1 MFKILTFIGILL
13 LTINSSAQDC
23 QYEYYFHLTDLAKEQ
38 VSKKKF
44 KEAKRSFKEA
54 FSNIEF
60 PLGHDLSFALYVA
73 DQTKDNE
80 WAELIAEK
88 LAMGGVPLRY
98 FSKFKKRKW
107 YSDFETEFKVYNK
120 YYDKNF
126 NSELRNQFLALSKK
140 DTEFNENYHAWR
152 KGNLQLSLQDLIDQA
167 TEIVTEFNRINDK
180 YGFPDEQKMGYY
192 YVPGKIRVEPFPVL
206 PLLVHIYQRGVLV
219 LQEEIHT
226 IVCKGGLHPSYE
238 LTLQKVRG
246 FGNSTGVEQEMQA
259 RYAKYQ
265 N

>member
-80 WAELIAEK
+80 WTELS
-88 LAMGGVPLRY
+88 R
-98 FSKFKKRKW
+98 S
-107 YSDFETEFKVYNK
+107 
-120 YYDKNF
+120 
-126 NSELRNQFLALSKK
+126 
-140 DTEFNENYHAWR
+140 
-152 KGNLQLSLQDLIDQA
+152 
-167 TEIVTEFNRINDK
+167 
-180 YGFPDEQKMGYY
+180 
-192 YVPGKIRVEPFPVL
+192 
-206 PLLVHIYQRGVLV
+206 
-219 LQEEIHT
+219 
-226 IVCKGGLHPSYE
+226 
-238 LTLQKVRG
+238 
-246 FGNSTGVEQEMQA
+246 
-259 RYAKYQ
+259 
-265 N
+265 